1 MSKRNKVVYSNIQP
15 NTKEAGI
22 WVNTDDGNIKIEKDG
37 KWVDD
42 GGSSETLIVKYYKFK
57 DRIDTND
64 NSMRGVIYGMVWCPC
79 FTFKVFDSNYN
90 TNERQDIAILP
101 GMHMTNPTGYNTK
114 YVAFSFVPGVSVDDS
129 GEFVKLN
136 TIEDFYKDLSYVTN
150 FEEITEEEYLDLTNL
165 NGVIYE

>member
-1 MSKRNKVVYSNIQP
+1 MSKKNKVIYSNIQP

-22 WVNTDDGNIKIEKDG
+22 WVNTNDGNIKIEKDG

-42 GGSSETLIVKYYKFK
+42 GGSSETLVVKYYKFK

-64 NSMRGVIYGMVWCPC
+64 NSMRGAIYGMVWCPC
-79 FTFKVFDSNYN
+79 FTFKVFDSNYS

-101 GMHMTNPTGYNTK
+101 GMHMNNPTGYNTK
-114 YVAFSFVPGVSVDDS
+114 YVAFSFVPGVSVDG

-136 TIEDFYKDLSYVTN
+136 TIEDFYRDLSYVTN

>member
-1 MSKRNKVVYSNIQP
+1 
-15 NTKEAGI
+15 
-22 WVNTDDGNIKIEKDG
+22 
-37 KWVDD
+37 
-42 GGSSETLIVKYYKFK
+42 
-57 DRIDTND
+57 
-64 NSMRGVIYGMVWCPC
+64 
-79 FTFKVFDSNYN
+79 
-90 TNERQDIAILP
+90 
-101 GMHMTNPTGYNTK
+101 MTNPTGYNTK